1 MSDILKSFLEN
12 VRVKTKH
19 VENYPG
25 QNWYQ
30 SRVSP
35 NMQWFGDKL
44 DSDHCTKDEA
54 LINLVD
60 DSLK

>member
-35 NMQWFGDKL
+35 NMQWITD
-44 DSDHCTKDEA
+44 TKDEA